1 MLLDNSIVT
10 AHNYGMQK
18 TKHRTSFALDDAT
31 AERLQR
37 LARRWNV
44 SQAEVVR
51 RAVKLAADKTA
62 AEGGAV
68 AEQLF
73 EYRKSNR
80 ITRTAADAYL
90 KKVAEDRADWGR
102 IR

>member
-1 MLLDNSIVT
+1 
-10 AHNYGMQK
+10 MQL

-51 RAVKLAADKTA
+51 RAVKLAADKMAT
-62 AEGGAV
+62 EGGSV
-68 AEQLF
+68 GEQLL
-73 EYRKSNR
+73 EYRRRSR
-80 ITRTAADAYL
+80 ITRDAADAYL
-90 KKVAEDRADWGR
+90 KRVAKDRANWGR
-102 IR
+102 DH